1 MLNVFQKLFSKLS
14 VENIKIEL
22 MRTAYGTEETVLSKL
37 DPRML
42 IVWSLFFTTVPWFIH
57 NMTIL
62 IGLAVLM
69 GVLAYMAR
77 VSPLLIVLL
86 IIGVISQF
94 TYLIFVAL
102 FLGGTFTALL
112 AVIPLTIK
120 IMIISLSSMAVF
132 TSMDPEKF
140 SDALLSFGVPGKF
153 SFGVSYG
160 YRMLPILIE
169 EYQSIIQ
176 SFRLRGKMPTK
187 KGILYWRYIVYF
199 LKISVLAFYPMM
211 LNTAKRTRTTVEAL
225 EIRGFSYSEENDL
238 AKKLKLKALK
248 MNKYDYQ
255 FVAITSVIT
264 ICIINIGLFYP
275 L

>member
-176 SFRLRGKMPTK
+176 SFRLRGKMPAK

-264 ICIINIGLFYP
+264 ICIINIGMFYP

>member
-86 IIGVISQF
+86 IIGVTSQF

-264 ICIINIGLFYP
+264 ICIINIGMFYP